1 VLTLVLV
8 LSVLLPAAG
17 RTTAQGTPPDPQAAQ
32 PAALPL
38 SKDTVSTTTTKNE
51 VPRIAL
57 SATQLHVTWK
67 SGTPPSRSR
76 TAYSQ
81 RLEAGGTW
89 PPQQLIG
96 GNGSGTYHTSSVAV
110 SPVDTSVHLIW
121 VDASQG
127 GDGYVFYSRLQA
139 NGQWTSPVR
148 ISSVGRFA
156 HYPHLTVDTQGRIW
170 AIWSAENPPQNDNIF
185 YRYSTDNGA
194 TWQPGSE
201 GLLDNRNAKRPW
213 IAADR
218 SGGVHAV
225 WWRNG
230 GIYYARW
237 TGSSWRVEGIP
248 SGGFNAD
255 PSVTIDPSGTV
266 HVAWRRQR
274 GFGEWDIYYATRP
287 ANSSS
292 WSITRLYEGGNV
304 DKTVVI
310 YADESGRLHLTWFD
324 TLGGAEIWYTTKAP
338 GGSWLSPPQNVSNDG
353 IFNINADVVGRT
365 DAGGTRAHVVFETW
379 FGGDADVR
387 IQHVQIGGMVP
398 SAQPVIENNN
408 AFTNKTTL
416 SVSFSNVSGD
426 PTQIR
431 WRWGAP
437 PSDTANDSNGWQPF
451 ANPMAIPVPGG
462 LGTNICQQLT
472 LYTQVRNTTVI
483 ESQPKQDSITFD
495 NGVQVVV
502 RAVNPNRRDVPPPT
516 GVADTLAQGGASD
529 GDPNYTREP
538 RFFLGIYDGG
548 DCAGLKNFTVANG
561 APTDIPAGG
570 FSSRVPLPDSADP
583 GAKSFN
589 IVVTDN
595 TGNTVTVPVRIT
607 YDPANTSKDPTNPNT
622 DGLPVL
628 ASGGALSGDDDT
640 TSIIR
645 TLSFSNISITDNLY
659 GQQGENL
666 PPGRQF
672 WGLWVANSRTD
683 VTTDTTS
690 LNWYP
695 VEVPDPQASFSIRWS
710 IFSGL
715 PTNQH
720 TPGDYY
726 IYVRF
731 LDGAG
736 NPSARMLTTRLTL
749 AEGFKLPTTYLP
761 TVPR

>member
-1 VLTLVLV
+1 MRYLRSHLLLTLVLA
-8 LSVLLPAAG
+8 LSVLLPAA
-17 RTTAQGTPPDPQAAQ
+17 RHTTAQGTPPDAQAAQ

-38 SKDTVSTTTTKNE
+38 SKDTVSTTITKNE

-57 SATQLHVTWK
+57 SPTQLHVTWK

-81 RLEAGGTW
+81 RLEVGSSW
-89 PPQQLIG
+89 PAQQTIG

-110 SPVDTSVHLIW
+110 SPVDNSVHLIW

-127 GDGYVFYSRLQA
+127 GDGYVFYSRLQS

-156 HYPHLTVDTQGRIW
+156 HYPHVAVDTQGRIW

-194 TWQPGSE
+194 TWQPGGD

-218 SGGVHAV
+218 NGGVHAV

-255 PSVTIDPSGTV
+255 PSVTIDPSGNV

-274 GFGEWDIYYATRP
+274 GFGEWDIYYATKP
-287 ANSSS
+287 IGGSS
-292 WSITRLYEGGNV
+292 WNIARLYEGGNV

-310 YADESGRLHLTWFD
+310 YADESGRLHLSWFD

-353 IFNINADVVGRT
+353 IFNINADVVGRS
-365 DAGGTRAHVVFETW
+365 DASGTRAHVVFETW

-387 IQHVQIGGMVP
+387 IQHVLVGSVLP
-398 SAQPVIENNN
+398 PVSAQPVIENN
-408 AFTNKTTL
+408 AAVTNKTTL
-416 SVSFSNVSGD
+416 SVSFSNVNGN

-451 ANPMAIPVPGG
+451 ANPMAIPIPSG

-472 LYTQVRNTTVI
+472 LYTQVRNATVI
-483 ESQPKQDSITFD
+483 ESQPGQDSITFD

-502 RAVNPNRRDVPPPT
+502 RAVNPYRHDVIPPANPT
-516 GVADTLAQGGASD
+516 PGASD
-529 GDPNYTREP
+529 GDPTYTRDP
-538 RFFLGIYDGG
+538 RFFLGIYDSG
-548 DCAGLKNFTVANG
+548 DCAGLKSFTVANG
-561 APTDIPAGG
+561 APTDIPVGG
-570 FSSRVPLPDSADP
+570 YQEFRDFPDNNNP
-583 GAKSFN
+583 GRHAFN
-589 IVVTDN
+589 IVVTDRLS
-595 TGNTVTVPVRIT
+595 NTVTFPVELV
-607 YDPANTSKDPTNPNT
+607 YDPDPPLLAN
-622 DGLPVL
+622 
-628 ASGGALSGDDDT
+628 GGALSGDDNT
-640 TSIIR
+640 TSVIR
-645 TLSFSNISITDNLY
+645 TLSFSNISVNDNLY
-659 GQQGENL
+659 DDGQ
-666 PPGRQF
+666 PPNDNDF
-672 WGLWVANSRTD
+672 WGVWVANSRTA
-683 VTTDTTS
+683 VTDTTS

-695 VEVPDPQASFSIRWS
+695 VEVPNPGPSFTIRWS

-715 PTNQH
+715 PADQR

-736 NPSARMLTTRLTL
+736 NPSERVLQTQL
-749 AEGFKLPTTYLP
+749 ALANNFELPKTYLP
-761 TVPR
+761 TVSR